1 MIKAT
6 LQNHRQNT
14 ENTAIRYL
22 EIDLDQEEALLSCE
36 KVRMDSLVSCQA
48 AQDKSID
55 S

>member
-36 KVRMDSLVSCQA
+36 KVRMDALVSCQA